1 MILYISKEIDDNI
14 GARLHQRAIRNI
26 IGEKEVF
33 TIYLS
38 PTIKQVKQTNYIS
51 YGKYKNK
58 TERIRRWLQGNM
70 MFISNG
76 IIDELCN
83 IIKDNNIKTV
93 FIEDS
98 VFGNFVKK
106 VKSIFPDVK
115 VISFYHDIKANLYRQ
130 WNKKSNFIG
139 KIENNIGIR
148 QENINQKFCDIN
160 LVFNQRDAD
169 LFHSIYGKYPEGIVP
184 LPAPIP
190 QLDEEYMDGISEK
203 SQKKVLLFVGKK
215 YYPNIVGIE
224 WFYKNVLPRLDD
236 NFEFQIVGRGL
247 EYLRDELTDPH
258 VNVIGEVDSLDAYY
272 KNADIVIAPLF
283 DGGGMKS
290 KTVEAVSFGKTFVG
304 TAESLFG
311 FWEEMGDSIK
321 GKSVYMCNTP
331 EDWINTLN
339 FLINNKIQKFNSEL
353 FDLFVQKFSYEA
365 IREQL
370 KKYLIN

>member
-1 MILYISKEIDDNI
+1 MILYISKEIDHNI

-38 PTIKQVKQTNYIS
+38 PAIKQVKQTNYIS

-83 IIKDNNIKTV
+83 IIKDNDIKTV

-115 VISFYHDIKANLYRQ
+115 VISFYHDIKANLYKQ
-130 WNKKSNFIG
+130 WNKKSNFID

-148 QENINQKFCDIN
+148 QEDINQKFCDIN

-224 WFYKNVLPRLDD
+224 
-236 NFEFQIVGRGL
+236 
-247 EYLRDELTDPH
+247 
-258 VNVIGEVDSLDAYY
+258 
-272 KNADIVIAPLF
+272 
-283 DGGGMKS
+283 
-290 KTVEAVSFGKTFVG
+290 
-304 TAESLFG
+304 
-311 FWEEMGDSIK
+311 
-321 GKSVYMCNTP
+321 
-331 EDWINTLN
+331 
-339 FLINNKIQKFNSEL
+339 
-353 FDLFVQKFSYEA
+353 
-365 IREQL
+365 
-370 KKYLIN
+370 